1 MRRRDLL
8 GTVGAA
14 AIGLPIP
21 SYAQQA
27 GKIPKIGVL
36 WHADSAEGEGA
47 NYRGLVEGFRALGYV
62 DGRTV
67 SLLHRFPNEDPEK
80 FRSMAAELVASGI
93 SVLVS
98 IGANAAP
105 YAKAA
110 TKTIPVVFALVSD
123 PVGSNLVDSF
133 ARPEGNVTGLSNS
146 ARDIIGKRIELLRE
160 VIPGLSRVALLV

>member
-1 MRRRDLL
+1 PAAPDHQPAGYARGRWGDDGRGDGMRRRDLL

-67 SLLHRFPNEDPEK
+67 SLLHRFPT
-80 FRSMAAELVASGI
+80 R
-93 SVLVS
+93 
-98 IGANAAP
+98 
-105 YAKAA
+105 
-110 TKTIPVVFALVSD
+110 IP
-123 PVGSNLVDSF
+123 
-133 ARPEGNVTGLSNS
+133 RNS
-146 ARDIIGKRIELLRE
+146 EAWPRNSWP
-160 VIPGLSRVALLV
+160 PG